1 LLEAQNTYA
10 SKDPKKKGFPFLHC
24 WLKIRNSEK
33 FVAPVTN
40 KRPREG
46 NSPPATVD
54 VFDVEDGE
62 SRKSQTP
69 DSSMPSNKRPMGRK
83 QAKEKL
89 KKGGEPTNYNLIEKF
104 LVEKEKVREDRW
116 HESKMLHERK
126 LSLEA
131 RKIENEEKNRR
142 WEQEQK
148 TMFCDLDTLDPSQ
161 KTYVIAMRAQIA
173 AEKMAAFNSA
183 FGGSS
188 GGYEPSGGG
197 EF

>member
-1 LLEAQNTYA
+1 V
-10 SKDPKKKGFPFLHC
+10 FPFLHC

-33 FVAPVTN
+33 FTSPVTN

-46 NSPPATVD
+46 NSSPVTVD

-69 DSSMPSNKRPMGRK
+69 DSSMPSSKRPMGRK

-89 KKGGEPTNYNLIEKF
+89 KKGEPTNYSLIEKF
-104 LVEKEKVREDRW
+104 LAEKEKVREDRW
-116 HESKMLHERK
+116 QESKMLHDRK

-131 RKIENEEKNRR
+131 RKIENEEKNRL

-148 TMFCDLDTLDPSQ
+148 IMFCDLDTLDPSQ

-188 GGYEPSGGG
+188 GGHKASGGG